1 MDIIIRTVKL
11 EDIESINALYKE
23 VDELHLKKYPEL
35 FKKAEEEGRPVEYI
49 KSIIATP
56 YREIFVAE
64 RGGEIAGI
72 AEVMVTKNQPFPVK
86 VDMQWVALD
95 NLVVIEKFK
104 GRGRGSMLV
113 DCVIDWARDW
123 NINRVEL
130 KVYEQNFEALSF
142 YEAKGFETLNRTMF
156 LNIE

>member
-11 EDIESINALYKE
+11 EDIDSINALYKE

-35 FKKAEEEGRPVEYI
+35 FKKPEEEGRPLEYI

-56 YREIFVAE
+56 YREIFIAE
-64 RGGEIAGI
+64 RGGEVVGL
-72 AEVMVTKNQPFPVK
+72 AEVMVTQNQPFPVK
-86 VDMQWVALD
+86 VDMKWVALD
-95 NLVVIEKFK
+95 NLVVSERFK
-104 GRGRGSMLV
+104 GHGIGSMLT

-123 NINRVEL
+123 NINRIEL

>member
-11 EDIESINALYKE
+11 EDTESINVLYKE
-23 VDELHLKKYPEL
+23 VDELHLEKYPEL
-35 FKKAEEEGRPVEYI
+35 FKKPEEEGRPIEYI
-49 KSIIATP
+49 KSIIETS

-64 RGGEIAGI
+64 RDKEIIGM
-72 AEVMVTKNQPFPVK
+72 AEVMVTQNQPFPVK
-86 VDMQWVALD
+86 TDMKWVALD
-95 NLVVIEKFK
+95 NLVVSEKFK
-104 GRGRGSMLV
+104 GQGIGSMLI

-123 NINRVEL
+123 NINRIEL